1 MNERIDIILVKLKYA
16 TTRSQSRLLIKE
28 GVVFYKG
35 KKVEKPGF
43 LIDSEEIEVK
53 KEKTFVGRGGDKLE
67 GAIEQMNLNLTNL
80 LIADVGASTGGFTDV
95 VLRRGAKKVYA
106 IDVGKDQLADELRK
120 DKRVINYEG
129 VNIKNGLEL
138 PEKVDLCVVDLSFI
152 SLKLVLEEIFKLI
165 HEEGKAL
172 VLVKP
177 QFEAGLDKVGK
188 KGVVK
193 DTGVRLEVLLELFD
207 WAFERRI
214 YVENFLP
221 SSIQGKKGNQ
231 EYFFLLSKS
240 EDMKFKLDRKQLISR
255 FKEL

>member
-1 MNERIDIILVKLKYA
+1 MNERIDIVLVKLKYA
-16 TTRSQSRLLIKE
+16 TTRSQARLLVKE
-28 GVVFYKG
+28 GVVYYKG

-43 LIDSEEIEVK
+43 LVSSEEIVVK

-67 GAIEQMNLNLTNL
+67 GVLEEMKLDLKDQ

-106 IDVGKDQLADELRK
+106 IDVGQDQLANELRK

-129 VNIKNGLEL
+129 INIKNGLDL
-138 PEKVDLCVVDLSFI
+138 PEKVDFCVVDLSFI
-152 SLKLVLEEIFKLI
+152 SLKLVLEEIFKLV
-165 HEEGKAL
+165 HEKGKVL

-193 DTGVRLEVLLELFD
+193 DPGIRLEVLLELFD
-207 WAFERRI
+207 WCFERRI

-221 SSIQGKKGNQ
+221 SSVQGKKGNQ
-231 EYFFLLSKS
+231 EYFFLLGKLGNGKS
-240 EDMKFKLDRKQLISR
+240 KLDK
-255 FKEL
+255 KELILRYKEF

>member
-1 MNERIDIILVKLKYA
+1 MNERIDIVLVKLKYA
-16 TTRSQSRLLIKE
+16 TTRSQARLLVKE
-28 GVVFYKG
+28 GVVYYKG

-43 LIDSEEIEVK
+43 LVSSEEIVVK

-67 GAIEQMNLNLTNL
+67 GALEEMKLDLKDQ

-106 IDVGKDQLADELRK
+106 IDVGQDQLANELRK

-129 VNIKNGLEL
+129 INIKNGLDL
-138 PEKVDLCVVDLSFI
+138 PEKVDFCVVDLSFI
-152 SLKLVLEEIFKLI
+152 SLKLVLEEIFKLV

-193 DTGVRLEVLLELFD
+193 DPGVRLEVLLELFD
-207 WAFERRI
+207 WCFERRI

-221 SSIQGKKGNQ
+221 SSVQGKKGNQ
-231 EYFFLLSKS
+231 EYFFLLGKLGNG
-240 EDMKFKLDRKQLISR
+240 KNKLDKKELISR
-255 FKEL
+255 YKEF

>member
-1 MNERIDIILVKLKYA
+1 MNERIDIVLVKLKYA
-16 TTRSQSRLLIKE
+16 TTRSQARLLIKE

-35 KKVEKPGF
+35 RKVEKPGF
-43 LIDSEEIEVK
+43 LVSSEEIEVK
-53 KEKTFVGRGGDKLE
+53 KEQTFVGRGGDKLE
-67 GAIEQMNLNLTNL
+67 GVLKQMNLDLKDN

-106 IDVGKDQLADELRK
+106 IDVGRDQLALDLRQ

-129 VNIKNGLEL
+129 INIKNGLEL
-138 PEKVDLCVVDLSFI
+138 PEKVDFCVVDLSFI
-152 SLKLVLEEIFKLI
+152 SLKLVLEEILKLVK
-165 HEEGKAL
+165 EEGRAL

-177 QFEAGLDKVGK
+177 QFEAGSDKVGK

-193 DTGVRLEVLLELFD
+193 DPSIRLEVLLDLFD
-207 WAFERRI
+207 WCFRRRI

-221 SSIQGKKGNQ
+221 SLVQGKKGNQ

-240 EDMKFKLDRKQLISR
+240 ENGKNKLDRKQLISR
-255 FKEL
+255 YKEL

>member
-1 MNERIDIILVKLKYA
+1 MNERIDIVLVKLKYA
-16 TTRSQSRLLIKE
+16 TTRSQARLLVKE
-28 GVVFYKG
+28 GVVYYKG

-43 LIDSEEIEVK
+43 LVSSEEIVVK

-67 GAIEQMNLNLTNL
+67 GVLEEMKLDLKDQ

-106 IDVGKDQLADELRK
+106 IDVGQDQLANELRK

-129 VNIKNGLEL
+129 INIKNGLDL
-138 PEKVDLCVVDLSFI
+138 PEKVDFCVVDLSFI
-152 SLKLVLEEIFKLI
+152 SLKLVLEEIFKLV

-193 DTGVRLEVLLELFD
+193 DPGVRLEVLLELFD
-207 WAFERRI
+207 WCFERRI

-221 SSIQGKKGNQ
+221 SSVQGKKGNQ
-231 EYFFLLSKS
+231 EYFFLLAKL
-240 EDMKFKLDRKQLISR
+240 ENGKNKLDKKELISR
-255 FKEL
+255 YKEF

>member
-16 TTRSQSRLLIKE
+16 ATRSQSRLLIKE

>member
-1 MNERIDIILVKLKYA
+1 MAN
-16 TTRSQSRLLIKE
+16 
-28 GVVFYKG
+28 
-35 KKVEKPGF
+35 
-43 LIDSEEIEVK
+43 
-53 KEKTFVGRGGDKLE
+53 
-67 GAIEQMNLNLTNL
+67 
-80 LIADVGASTGGFTDV
+80 
-95 VLRRGAKKVYA
+95 
-106 IDVGKDQLADELRK
+106 ELRK

-152 SLKLVLEEIFKLI
+152 SLKLVLEEVFKLI

-207 WAFERRI
+207 WVLKETSMLKVFYHLQSKVKRVI
-214 YVENFLP
+214 KNT
-221 SSIQGKKGNQ
+221 
-231 EYFFLLSKS
+231 FF
-240 EDMKFKLDRKQLISR
+240 F
-255 FKEL
+255 

>member
-1 MNERIDIILVKLKYA
+1 MNERIDIVLVKLKYA

-35 KKVEKPGF
+35 QKVEKPGF
-43 LIDSEEIEVK
+43 LVDTEEIEVK

-67 GAIEQMNLNLTNL
+67 GVLEQMKLNLKDR

-106 IDVGKDQLADELRK
+106 IDVGKDQLANELRE

-129 VNIKNGLEL
+129 INIKNGLDL
-138 PEKVDLCVVDLSFI
+138 PEKVDFCVVDLSFI
-152 SLKLVLEEIFKLI
+152 SLKLVLEEVFKLL
-165 HEEGKAL
+165 HEDGRAL

-193 DTGVRLEVLLELFD
+193 DPGVRLEVLLELFD
-207 WAFERRI
+207 WCFERRI
-214 YVENFLP
+214 YIENFLP

-231 EYFFLLSKS
+231 EYFFLLSRS
-240 EDMKFKLDRKQLISR
+240 ECEKGKLERKQIISR